1 MEKLIE
7 INNIDNTKLV
17 DKTYSKF
24 YISVK
29 TKFFINIVLSTILT
43 LVAFSLS
50 FPWIKDLSI
59 ILSPFASVFIIS
71 GIALLPGFMN
81 AFLIVS
87 LLSDKQPQIKDPTI
101 VNDNI
106 TLLISAYNEEASI
119 FNTLKYVKDQVYNG
133 NIYTIVIDNNSN

>member
-71 GIALLPGFMN
+71 GIALVPGFMN
-81 AFLIVS
+81 AFL
-87 LLSDKQPQIKDPTI
+87 
-101 VNDNI
+101 
-106 TLLISAYNEEASI
+106 
-119 FNTLKYVKDQVYNG
+119 FFF
-133 NIYTIVIDNNSN
+133 